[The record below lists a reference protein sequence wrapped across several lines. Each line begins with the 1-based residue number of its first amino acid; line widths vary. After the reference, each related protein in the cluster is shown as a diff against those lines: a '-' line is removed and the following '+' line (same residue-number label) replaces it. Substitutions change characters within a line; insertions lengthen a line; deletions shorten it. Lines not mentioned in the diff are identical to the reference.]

1 MGRPITE
8 EDIEFIEGL
17 NINNVFHFYKI
28 ITVIGSLGYILC
40 HVVIP

>member
-17 NINNVFHFYKI
+17 NINSVFHFYKI
-28 ITVIGSLGYILC
+28 ITIIGSLGYTYYY
-40 HVVIP
+40 VM

>member
-28 ITVIGSLGYILC
+28 ITIICSLGYTYYYAM
-40 HVVIP
+40 